1 MDTASPA
8 MDYWL
13 KVTDNLQTH
22 ELKMFAIKLL
32 EIFAHAAGVES
43 RFSGMSSQ
51 KTKSRPRMKVDT
63 LKMISQIK
71 MDLQAKNPSGTS
83 TVKSTK
89 DNEDEIKRD
98 VQFED
103 LDQLQEF
110 EDGVV
115 FDDPEELDDIP
126 IEEQSYIES
135 LFDLT
140 LFNNSHQVSTD
151 VMVVDDSDNESWDKD
166 DLFI

>member
-1 MDTASPA
+1 MPPVLKAFSPEC
-8 MDYWL
+8 L
-13 KVTDNLQTH
+13 
-22 ELKMFAIKLL
+22 
-32 EIFAHAAGVES
+32 
-43 RFSGMSSQ
+43 
-51 KTKSRPRMKVDT
+51 VDT
-63 LKMISQIK
+63 LKMISQIE

-89 DNEDEIKRD
+89 DNEGEIKRD

-115 FDDPEELDDIP
+115 FDDPAELDDIP

-140 LFNNSHQVSTD
+140 LFNKFIHVSTD
-151 VMVVDDSDNESWDKD
+151 VMVVDDSDNESWDED

>member
-1 MDTASPA
+1 MPPVLKAFSPEC
-8 MDYWL
+8 L
-13 KVTDNLQTH
+13 
-22 ELKMFAIKLL
+22 
-32 EIFAHAAGVES
+32 
-43 RFSGMSSQ
+43 
-51 KTKSRPRMKVDT
+51 VDT
-63 LKMISQIK
+63 LKMISQIE

-115 FDDPEELDDIP
+115 FDDPAELDDIP

-140 LFNNSHQVSTD
+140 LFNKFNHVSTD